1 MRYWILIA
9 VFLAGT
15 GLDRIVLADPP
26 DNYPFLRYDIG
37 LQQAQQ
43 ENKPVFLYFGRHGCG
58 FCAKTNKESFSD
70 ADLKK
75 RYLKNYVLVYVDAE
89 SGERLTLPS
98 GERITEAELGA
109 QLNVFATPIFM
120 YLDKNGEVLFRAPG
134 FKTVKE
140 FVEFDQ
146 YIQEG
151 HYKTK
156 SINEFL
162 SKR

>member
-1 MRYWILIA
+1 MRYLLLLVLLVAEIA
-9 VFLAGT
+9 A
-15 GLDRIVLADPP
+15 ADPP
-26 DNYPFLRYDIG
+26 DNYPFVSYDTG

-43 ENKPVFLYFGRHGCG
+43 EKKPIFLYFGRYGCG

-75 RYLKNYVLVYVDAE
+75 RYVFNYVLVYADAE
-89 SGERLTLPS
+89 SGGRLTLPS

-109 QLNVFATPIFM
+109 QLNVFATPVFM
-120 YLDKNGEVLFRAPG
+120 YLDMNGELLFRAPG

-140 FVEFDQ
+140 FVDFDQ
-146 YIQEG
+146 YVQEG
-151 HYKTK
+151 HYKTQ